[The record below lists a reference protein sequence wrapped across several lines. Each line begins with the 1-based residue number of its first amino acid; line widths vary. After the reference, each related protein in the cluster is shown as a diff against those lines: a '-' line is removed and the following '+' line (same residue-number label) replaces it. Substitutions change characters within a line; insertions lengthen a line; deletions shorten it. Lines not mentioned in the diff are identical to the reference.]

1 MKLRLFKTR
10 AEFEAFVAAG
20 GSALHVLILHDN
32 ACTPSRCV
40 CEPWYE
46 VRDLTKDT
54 RLDGLER
61 QRKWVKE
68 TTS

>member
-1 MKLRLFKTR
+1 MKPRLFKTR